1 MEQHIQ
7 HIELINNYLNN
18 KLSKSERQDFENRLK
33 TDAEFNSLYEDHIVF
48 LEGLKR
54 QTLKTEINKAK
65 QIYVRNIWFKYL
77 GISVVVLTVSALI
90 YINLKTD
97 TTIKPEVQPNNNTT
111 TKIVLD
117 SVFSEPVLKDST
129 GIKDTLT
136 TEKVKVEKQT
146 VSSKIGL
153 TEKLSAEVE
162 IHEKVVQTFT
172 ISAEKD
178 TTLLC
183 KEGTKLIIKANSF
196 ITTDNRE
203 IAGKLALNVAEFYKL
218 SDILLANL
226 TTTSNG
232 NLLETGGMLHIQA
245 KQHESILKLKESEHI
260 EISFPS
266 KVKKENMQ
274 LFSGEWEEGII
285 NWTPEKQD
293 IPIVKNEIVEED
305 VEVPFAVIEQI
316 PVYPGCENLQ
326 NTSGKR
332 CMKDSID
339 AFIQRNFN
347 PKIITNLGLRGRQR
361 INVIFKINIEGEVV
375 AIRTRSSHPD
385 LEREA
390 SRVLS
395 LLPKMQPGK
404 QRGKAVTVPYSL
416 PIIFEVDGTSGMVL
430 NSSNAMPIGTNPI
443 RDSIVNMSFEDRL
456 KSKDRVNISVSEVNN
471 YILRSSYLGWINCD
485 RFVNNSNNI
494 KYLLKINDYRGTTVN
509 MVFKSISGVIP
520 SRKLNGEF
528 YFKNVPNAEEI
539 VLIAIKKDNEKLYF
553 DIVETKTQT
562 KPSLEFDFK
571 EVTVE
576 ELKRELE
583 KLNKSF

>member
-97 TTIKPEVQPNNNTT
+97 TTIKPGVQPNNNTT

-136 TEKVKVEKQT
+136 TEKVKVEKQM

-172 ISAEKD
+172 ISSEKD
-178 TTLLC
+178 TTLIC

-203 IAGKLALNVAEFYKL
+203 IAGKLALNVTEFYKL

-232 NLLETGGMLHIQA
+232 NLLETGGMLHVEA
-245 KQHESILKLKESEHI
+245 KLNESILKLKENTSI
-260 EISFPS
+260 EIVFPS

-293 IPIVKNEIVEED
+293 IPIVKNEIFEED

-416 PIIFEVDGTSGMVL
+416 PIIFEVDGTTGMVL
-430 NSSNAMPIGTNPI
+430 NSTNAMPIGTNAI

-456 KSKDRVNISVSEVNN
+456 KSKDSFNISVSEVNN
-471 YILRSSYLGWINCD
+471 YILRSSNLGWINCD
-485 RFVNNSNNI
+485 RFVNSSNNI

-520 SRKLNGEF
+520 SRKINGEF
-528 YFKNVPNAEEI
+528 YFKNVPNAQEI
-539 VLIAIKKDNEKLYF
+539 VLIAIKKDNGKLYF
-553 DIVETKTQT
+553 DIVETQTQT